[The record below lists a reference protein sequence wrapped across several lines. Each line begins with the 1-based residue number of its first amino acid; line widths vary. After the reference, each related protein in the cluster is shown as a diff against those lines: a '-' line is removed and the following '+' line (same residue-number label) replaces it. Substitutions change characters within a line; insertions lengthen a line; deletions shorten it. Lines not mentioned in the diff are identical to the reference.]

1 MTPGMLVV
9 LGVFGLMTGSFLNV
23 VISRVPAG
31 ESVVAPR
38 SRCPKCRKLISW
50 YDNVPVVSFLF
61 LSGRCRNCNTPISSR
76 YPAIEFVT
84 AVTFVLQGLVFAHD
98 PLMLLKGLVFTG
110 LLIALFGTDLETMR
124 LPNVLTLPGI
134 AIGIAF
140 SVLLPPGLQSSVIGA
155 AIGAAIPWVIRWAW
169 YQARGVEAMGLGDVK
184 MLAMIG
190 AFLGWRQVWMV
201 LFVAS
206 LLGAIVG
213 IALTASRRRSMAS
226 RLPFGTFLAIAAY
239 LASLGG
245 EPLLDWYLT
254 LYE

>member
-1 MTPGMLVV
+1 MTPELLVV

-38 SRCPKCRKLISW
+38 SRCPKCGKLISW
-50 YDNVPVVSFLF
+50 YDNVPVVSFLL
-61 LSGRCRNCNTPISSR
+61 LSGRCRTCNTPISSR

-84 AVTFVLQGLVFAHD
+84 AIAFVLQGIVFAND
-98 PLMLLKGLVFTG
+98 PLMLANRLVFSA

-134 AIGIAF
+134 VVGIAF
-140 SVLLPPGLQSSVIGA
+140 STFLPPGLLSSLIGA
-155 AIGAAIPWVIRWAW
+155 AIGAAIPWTIRWLW
-169 YQARGVEAMGLGDVK
+169 YQVKGVEAMGLGDVK

-190 AFLGWRQVWMV
+190 AFLGWRQVWLV
-201 LFVAS
+201 LFFAS
-206 LLGAIVG
+206 LLGAVVG
-213 IALTASRRRSMAS
+213 IALTATRRRSLAS

-239 LASLGG
+239 LASLSG
-245 EPLLDWYLT
+245 EPLLDWYVR
-254 LYE
+254 LYQ

>member
-1 MTPGMLVV
+1 MTPELLVV

-38 SRCPKCRKLISW
+38 SRCPKCGKLISW
-50 YDNVPVVSFLF
+50 YDNVPVVSFLL

-84 AVTFVLQGLVFAHD
+84 AIAFVLQGIVFAND
-98 PLMLLKGLVFTG
+98 PLMLANRLVFTG

-124 LPNVLTLPGI
+124 LPNILTLPGI
-134 AIGIAF
+134 VIGIAF
-140 SVLLPPGLQSSVIGA
+140 SAFLPPGLQSSLIGA
-155 AIGAAIPWVIRWAW
+155 AIGAAIPWTIRWLW
-169 YQARGVEAMGLGDVK
+169 YQVKGVEAMGLGDVK

-190 AFLGWRQVWMV
+190 AFLGWRQVWLV
-201 LFVAS
+201 LFFAS
-206 LLGAIVG
+206 LLGAVVG
-213 IALTASRRRSMAS
+213 IALTATRRRSLAS

-239 LASLGG
+239 LASLSG
-245 EPLLDWYLT
+245 EPLVDWYLT

>member
-1 MTPGMLVV
+1 MTPGMLVA

-50 YDNVPVVSFLF
+50 YDNVPVVSFLL
-61 LSGRCRNCNTPISSR
+61 LSGRCRSCNTPISSR

-84 AVTFVLQGLVFAHD
+84 AIAFVLQGIVFAND
-98 PLMLLKGLVFTG
+98 PLMLIDRLVFTG

-134 AIGIAF
+134 AVGIAF
-140 SVLLPPGLQSSVIGA
+140 SAFLPPGLQSSLIGA
-155 AIGAAIPWVIRWAW
+155 AIGAAIPWTIRWAW
-169 YQARGVEAMGLGDVK
+169 HRLRGVEAMGLGDVK

-190 AFLGWRQVWMV
+190 AFLGWRQVWLV

-206 LLGAIVG
+206 LLGAVVG
-213 IALTASRRRSMAS
+213 IVLTMSRRRSMAS
-226 RLPFGTFLAIAAY
+226 RLPFGTFLAVAAY
-239 LASLGG
+239 VASLSG
-245 EPLLDWYLT
+245 EPLLKWYLA